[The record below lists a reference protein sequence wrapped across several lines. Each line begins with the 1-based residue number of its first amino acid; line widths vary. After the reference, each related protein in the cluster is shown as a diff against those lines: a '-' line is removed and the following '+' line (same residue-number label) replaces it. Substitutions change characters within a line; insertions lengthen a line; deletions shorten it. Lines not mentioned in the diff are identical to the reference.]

1 MTRLLTKTALIGSA
15 AILLIA
21 ASPKADL
28 NQDGQVTK
36 AEFMESA
43 QTHFAETDTNGDG
56 FVTEDERTAHRAARF
71 EDKKNEIFAKLDA
84 NGDGSVSRDEMD
96 AIGERMTARKDKWK
110 AKKLERYDTNLDGEL
125 NDSERT
131 IMDAERDAKK
141 AERRADGGERRGRK
155 GGKRGQR
162 PNPDANGDGFVSLDE
177 HMAISEQ
184 LFTRLDANADGVL
197 TKGEGR
203 KRRGRRGGR
212 HGG

>member
-1 MTRLLTKTALIGSA
+1 MAYATEGDNFMRAFWMIDALRRPAPHFDPLILSTGDKSDAVETAFMLTETVRDHLGAPPPYAGH
-15 AILLIA
+15 
-21 ASPKADL
+21 ADDL
-28 NQDGQVTK
+28 HLESRNQDGQVTK

-141 AERRADGGERRGRK
+141 AERRADGGERRG
-155 GGKRGQR
+155 
-162 PNPDANGDGFVSLDE
+162 ANGSAFEPHS
-177 HMAISEQ
+177 
-184 LFTRLDANADGVL
+184 
-197 TKGEGR
+197 
-203 KRRGRRGGR
+203 
-212 HGG
+212 